1 MKTLNTL
8 NIGLNKIDS
17 ILDTQK
23 VNKAVGIKNAI
34 LEIDTRL
41 KEIEVL
47 GMTSRKSRKLVKT
60 QVMESL
66 EGETNKSIL
75 RAYSI
80 AFTMEFRGLE
90 IDVDLLTVAQIEN
103 LANHGETKAV
113 NELMDSEQY
122 EQDVKEYLRSIKTRL
137 VTVKAFE
144 KKS

>member
-75 RAYSI
+75 RAYQI

-90 IDVDLLTVAQIEN
+90 IDVDLITVAQIEN
-103 LANHGETKAV
+103 LANHGEVNAV